1 MSFHEMLERGV
12 VVTAQ
17 GRMDGEWN
25 REQGAGL
32 SLSLPLLHGILFKIL
47 RAYNTLSVPSV
58 STV

>member
-1 MSFHEMLERGV
+1 MLERGV

-17 GRMDGEWN
+17 GGMDGEWN
-25 REQGAGL
+25 REEGVGL
-32 SLSLPLLHGILFKIL
+32 SLSLPLSHGILFKIL